1 MIIAIDDTDSREGMC
16 TTYLC
21 AALIDELKEYGNV
34 TGSPILIRLNPT
46 IPYKTRGNAS
56 TAFEIKTKEPG
67 KVMEHVISRVEE
79 LAELQSD
86 MTNPGIVFVPDNYRE
101 RVKEDLQDFFMKAVR
116 EILEIQDAKNLIA
129 ELDLPSRGFKNGR
142 GLIGALAACGAM
154 LNPGWDHTYE
164 YLAYRKKDK
173 WGTQREVN
181 EESVRKA
188 DLASYPDTW
197 DTVDCAN
204 DLVVCVPH
212 AGDPVLFGIRGN
224 SMDVV
229 TRTSKMI
236 ESEPVERYMVYR
248 TDQGTDL
255 HLIPAESISDI
266 RDMHSYTIE
275 VTVATH
281 PETIRGGHTIFSI
294 RDEHGD
300 EMDCAAYEPT
310 KNFRELVRKFIPGD
324 RVILSGSVKNNTL
337 NIEKMKIISL
347 EEQNETVNPTCS
359 ECGKRMKSAGNG
371 QGYRCRKCGTSADSA
386 EVVKVE
392 RDLETGTYEV
402 PPCARRHL
410 AMPLVR
416 CLNKVEKDEDEKI
429 FPSR

>member
-21 AALIDELKEYGNV
+21 AALIDELKEYGDV
-34 TGSPILIRLNPT
+34 IGSPILIRLNPT

-56 TAFEIKTKEPG
+56 TAFEIDTTEPE

-79 LAELQSD
+79 LAELQCE
-86 MTNPGIVFVPDNYRE
+86 MTNPGIVFIAANDRE
-101 RVKEDLQDFFMKAVR
+101 RVKEPLGNFFMKAVR
-116 EILEIQDAKNLIA
+116 EVLEIEDAKNLIS
-129 ELDLPSRGFKNGR
+129 ELGLPSKGLKNGR

-164 YLAYRKKDK
+164 YLAYREKDA
-173 WGTQREVN
+173 WGTPREVD
-181 EESVRKA
+181 EDSVRKA
-188 DLASYPDTW
+188 DLATYPDTW

-204 DLVVCVPH
+204 ELVVCVPH

-224 SMDVV
+224 SIDAV
-229 TRTSKMI
+229 TRTSQMI
-236 ESEPVERYMVYR
+236 SSEPVERHMVYL

-255 HLIPAESISDI
+255 HLIPVERIADI

-275 VTVATH
+275 ATVSTR

-294 RDEHGD
+294 RDEVGD

-324 RVILSGSVKNNTL
+324 RMVFSGSVKNRTL

-347 EEQNETVNPTCS
+347 AEKYESVNPSCP
-359 ECGKRMKSAGNG
+359 ECGKRMKSAGKG

-386 EVVKVE
+386 EPVE
-392 RDLETGTYEV
+392 MERYIETGTYEV

-416 CLNKVEKDEDEKI
+416 CMEEDGKI